1 MRYHEEIH
9 PGQHTGIIDPEIWQR
24 VQSVLG
30 RNGKS
35 GGALVKNKYG
45 ALLKGIL
52 RCAPCN
58 CSMGHTYTADKT
70 KRYRYYVCL
79 KATKRGWHTCPSKS
93 VPAGDIERFVIEQ
106 IKAIGKDP
114 EVLAQTV
121 QQAKSQGKSTLVEL
135 QVEERTLQKEL
146 KRHHASLG
154 KVIAVAGK
162 ADEIVLTESRIRAV
176 EIKITEVRGRIVALG
191 REIVDEREVES
202 ALSVFDP
209 VWDTLCPREQA
220 RIIRL
225 LVERVDYDGGKGTIA
240 VTFHANGIKT
250 LAAQCKEAA

>member
-1 MRYHEEIH
+1 
-9 PGQHTGIIDPEIWQR
+9 
-24 VQSVLG
+24 
-30 RNGKS
+30 
-35 GGALVKNKYG
+35 
-45 ALLKGIL
+45 
-52 RCAPCN
+52 
-58 CSMGHTYTADKT
+58 MGHTYTADKT

-93 VPAGDIERFVIEQ
+93 VPAGEIERFVIEQ

-114 EVLAQTV
+114 TVLTRTV
-121 QQAKSQGKSTLVEL
+121 QQAKSQGQGTLVEL

-146 KRHHASLG
+146 KRHHASLSRVVG
-154 KVIAVAGK
+154 GAGK
-162 ADEIVLTESRIRAV
+162 AEEMVLTEGRIR
-176 EIKITEVRGRIVALG
+176 ETEMKITEVRGRIVAIG
-191 REIVDEREVES
+191 REIVDEREVEA

-225 LVERVDYDGGKGTIA
+225 LVERVDYDGAKGTIA
-240 VTFHANGIKT
+240 VTFHPNGIKT